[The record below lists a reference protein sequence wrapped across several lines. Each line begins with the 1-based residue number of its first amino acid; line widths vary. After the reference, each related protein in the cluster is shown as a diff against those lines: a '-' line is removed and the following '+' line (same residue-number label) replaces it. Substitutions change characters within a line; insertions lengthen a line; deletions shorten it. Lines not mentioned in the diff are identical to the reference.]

1 MLPLMEMLMQAGNG
15 QSLEK
20 MASQFNLSRE
30 QTEKAME
37 ALMPAFREGLKRNA
51 ADPMGFA
58 GFMQA
63 LANGNHA
70 KYFER
75 PEKAMSSDGMA
86 EGNAILGHLFGSKE
100 LSRAVAAQAA
110 QASGLSQ
117 NILKQML
124 PALAPMILGGLFKQ
138 MNGQVSSASRASSSG
153 NPWGDL
159 LGQMMGGGKTGGA
172 NPWGNILEQMMGG
185 SRGAPGPETSR
196 RAPSPGGGSNP
207 WGDIL
212 EQMMGRGGKSTT
224 GGSGLPE
231 GDNNPLGRIF
241 EEMMKS
247 GRATDSRTPEEDPYQ
262 ESDRHEPRRQERD
275 HYREEAHREPERRP
289 KGFDDLFGE
298 MFETGRKTQNDY
310 QRGMES
316 IFDEFLDGMKR
327 R

>member
-20 MASQFNLSRE
+20 MSSQFNLSRE

-70 KYFER
+70 RYFEQ
-75 PEKAMSSDGMA
+75 PEKAMNSDGMA

-138 MNGQVSSASRASSSG
+138 MNGQVGSASHASSSG

-159 LGQMMGGGKTGGA
+159 LGQMMGGGKGRGA
-172 NPWGNILEQMMGG
+172 NPWGDILEQMMGG
-185 SRGAPGPETSR
+185 GARGAPGPETSR
-196 RAPSPGGGSNP
+196 RAPSPGGSSNP

-212 EQMMGRGGKSTT
+212 EQMMGRGGRSTT
-224 GGSGLPE
+224 GGSGLPD
-231 GDNNPLGRIF
+231 GDDNPLGRIF
-241 EEMMKS
+241 EEMIKS
-247 GRATDSRTPEEDPYQ
+247 GRATDSRTPEEDPY
-262 ESDRHEPRRQERD
+262 REPRQRREHD
-275 HYREEAHREPERRP
+275 REETPREPERRP

-316 IFDEFLDGMKR
+316 IFDEFLNGMKR